1 MTHRKLLVDVWGPEY
16 VEDIQPLRTHIA
28 RLRAKI
34 EPDADGA
41 ARSQLHRH
49 RARRRLPLRRLSSA
63 AGGVGDAPGVVTKSL
78 WAARAFV
85 MPSVM

>member
-34 EPDADGA
+34 EPDAD
-41 ARSQLHRH
+41 RSGGNRYVVTE
-49 RARRRLPLRRLSSA
+49 P
-63 AGGVGDAPGVVTKSL
+63 GVGY
-78 WAARAFV
+78 RFV
-85 MPSVM
+85 D